1 MCHDPPSRRSHAG
14 PQGVHGSSDLP
25 ADRRH
30 QPTVEG
36 DLDKPDGKREM
47 AWCQVSFKWCLAIVT
62 LYIYVCVL
70 PVTMVY
76 GIDTCNISIDYRS
89 YMIV

>member
-62 LYIYVCVL
+62 LYIYVCVC
-70 PVTMVY
+70 VTSNY
-76 GIDTCNISIDYRS
+76 GLWYR
-89 YMIV
+89 YL